1 MLSSSFLFSLHFYF
15 PGRRSFPWQLS
26 ISFFLTLL
34 GRTQLFV
41 QNSHSKISM
50 DCLLELHFNVCTWT
64 SIFTTIFTCY
74 QISNVEVLLVGQY
87 CPKVKY
93 NVWITAMPWGMWL
106 LRKARQKELYLE
118 PLHRGHILLPFRT
131 ENRTKLNVTA
141 FYTSCFEISS
151 EICVKS
157 TKRICGMETGRQL
170 DVYFLI
176 TEIVPFAYNN
186 PSSVHTQFSNLSNQM
201 SLQENIF
208 ISRKTSMLHGEI
220 CKYYLINST
229 QKDRLK
235 ALYLC
240 S

>member
-1 MLSSSFLFSLHFYF
+1 
-15 PGRRSFPWQLS
+15 
-26 ISFFLTLL
+26 
-34 GRTQLFV
+34 
-41 QNSHSKISM
+41 
-50 DCLLELHFNVCTWT
+50 
-64 SIFTTIFTCY
+64 
-74 QISNVEVLLVGQY
+74 
-87 CPKVKY
+87 
-93 NVWITAMPWGMWL
+93 
-106 LRKARQKELYLE
+106 
-118 PLHRGHILLPFRT
+118 
-131 ENRTKLNVTA
+131 
-141 FYTSCFEISS
+141 
-151 EICVKS
+151 
-157 TKRICGMETGRQL
+157 METGRQL
-170 DVYFLI
+170 DIYFLI